1 MSDVDIGFF
10 LFKFFIFFFFYSQSM
25 HPYFH
30 FSPLRINLPASRRDR
45 SVTAG
50 LNRLRTISFLFCD
63 MTKKKKKIFFPDK
76 QMQYVSH
83 SAHLNSRRLS
93 PKQYPSTENYRNGVR
108 PQRYVLCSKCKRL
121 NSGSREL
128 VYSTKELDGF
138 RFCRRFNDSPRSHF
152 SSPTIIEKLL
162 KGELNGL
169 KKKKKKFL

>member
-1 MSDVDIGFF
+1 
-10 LFKFFIFFFFYSQSM
+10 
-25 HPYFH
+25 
-30 FSPLRINLPASRRDR
+30 
-45 SVTAG
+45 
-50 LNRLRTISFLFCD
+50 
-63 MTKKKKKIFFPDK
+63 
-76 QMQYVSH
+76 MQYVSH

-169 KKKKKKFL
+169 KKKKKNSCKTPFTVSVPCDLLQKRVPELKTYSRLSMEV